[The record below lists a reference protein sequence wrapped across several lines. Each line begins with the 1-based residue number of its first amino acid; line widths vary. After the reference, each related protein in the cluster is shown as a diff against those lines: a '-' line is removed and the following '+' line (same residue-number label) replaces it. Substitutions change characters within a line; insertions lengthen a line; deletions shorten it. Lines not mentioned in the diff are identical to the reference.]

1 MEECLDDDELEQM
14 RKEEMEAEK
23 ESKRAQVRLCMLLC
37 ICLLCVYYANLAG
50 SLLCAIDRHMPMA

>member
-23 ESKRAQVRLCMLLC
+23 ESNCAQVRL
-37 ICLLCVYYANLAG
+37 
-50 SLLCAIDRHMPMA
+50 

>member
-23 ESKRAQVRLCMLLC
+23 ESKRAQVRL
-37 ICLLCVYYANLAG
+37 
-50 SLLCAIDRHMPMA
+50 

>member
-23 ESKRAQVRLCMLLC
+23 ESNRAQVRL
-37 ICLLCVYYANLAG
+37 
-50 SLLCAIDRHMPMA
+50 